1 MTSSSG
7 APPDTATTRVS
18 QERGLVRA
26 TLRRSDAGNA
36 LRPEVL
42 QELQEALETAEQ
54 DPACRALVI
63 DADGD
68 RFCTGLDLGYAQLP
82 ESWHDGGADA
92 LYWRLINRL
101 RDSPVVTV
109 ALVDGPAIGGGAGLA
124 CACDLVVAGAA
135 ASFRLTEVFLGL
147 LPAMIMPCLARRV
160 GEQQVFRMALLA
172 EEVGAAEAVRTG
184 LADIAAVRAGE
195 ALPPILAGLRRT
207 DRDTIG
213 ELKACRRMLFP
224 TSHEYGLYASRL
236 LGRRL
241 DHPAVRDR
249 IGRLRAAGMLP

>member
-1 MTSSSG
+1 MTSSNG
-7 APPDTATTRVS
+7 APPETVMTRVS
-18 QERGLVRA
+18 RERGLVRA
-26 TLRRSDAGNA
+26 TLARPEAGNA

-42 QELQEALETAEQ
+42 SALESALDTAER
-54 DPACRALVI
+54 DPGCRALVI

-68 RFCTGLDLGYAQLP
+68 RFCTGLDLGYAQLA
-82 ESWHDGGADA
+82 ECWHDGADA
-92 LYWRLINRL
+92 QFWRLTGAL

-147 LPAMIMPCLARRV
+147 LPAMIMPSLARRV

-172 EEVGAAEAVRTG
+172 QDIGAAEAVRTG
-184 LADIAAVRAGE
+184 LADIAAERARD
-195 ALPPILAGLRRT
+195 ALSPILADLRRT
-207 DRDTIG
+207 DRDTVG

-224 TSHEYGLYASRL
+224 ASPEYGLYASRL

-241 DHPAVRDR
+241 DDPAVQHR